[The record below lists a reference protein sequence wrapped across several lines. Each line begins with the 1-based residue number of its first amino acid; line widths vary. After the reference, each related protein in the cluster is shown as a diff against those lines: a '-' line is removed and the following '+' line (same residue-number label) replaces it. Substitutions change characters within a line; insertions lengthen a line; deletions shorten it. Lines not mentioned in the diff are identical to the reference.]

1 MHHTDLVL
9 FHFLALFPITSLDKK
24 PHDEHMQPDQK
35 NQIIII
41 LSGSTVTA
49 IDNVTQARLEFTTQ
63 AKTSRLEDDTI
74 AQTDGLIQ

>member
-35 NQIIII
+35 NQIKI
-41 LSGSTVTA
+41 LLK
-49 IDNVTQARLEFTTQ
+49 NW
-63 AKTSRLEDDTI
+63 
-74 AQTDGLIQ
+74 IQNSLGVL